1 MVYYGAEVKCR
12 CGGFEV
18 KLKIEN
24 VAKIEHA
31 EIEMNGITIIAGK
44 NNTGKS
50 TIGKVVFS
58 LFNSL
63 SNIEARLKQ

>member
-1 MVYYGAEVKCR
+1 M
-12 CGGFEV
+12 

-24 VAKIEHA
+24 VAKIEYA

-50 TIGKVVFS
+50 TIGKVIFS

-63 SNIEARLKQ
+63 SNIEARLKQQKGAVNL